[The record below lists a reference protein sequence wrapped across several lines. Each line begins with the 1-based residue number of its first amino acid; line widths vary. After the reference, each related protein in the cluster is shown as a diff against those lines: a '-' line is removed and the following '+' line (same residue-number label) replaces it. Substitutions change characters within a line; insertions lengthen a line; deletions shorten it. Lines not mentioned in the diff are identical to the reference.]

1 MEQETIDFELL
12 ETKQAKDKPCAWFG
26 FITDTHYD
34 YKYESRK
41 DNTLNTLLDKTQQ
54 CYEWFRK
61 NKCAFVLHGGDM
73 FDRHRIYNFN
83 LIKGVRNIL
92 KDSGLKTYFILG
104 QHDAEGYNEATLGKS
119 NLGFVSDISD
129 GVLEFVQDEVE
140 TRDYCIVASHVDMD
154 VVKRVNGVKRH
165 NKPVICVCHAL
176 LTDKREAFGTIS
188 ISHIKNKNVQ
198 LVLSGDLH
206 DGVAFQEKNN
216 IQFYNPGALART
228 EKGMRMPKVG
238 MLRWNNGK
246 FELREFEPSCP
257 KCEDI
262 FFWDEKPQT
271 REVAKEVDTASFIN
285 EFRQFHAEAT
295 DAYDLLLKIGKAT
308 NVGDDVLELIGKYR
322 TRKVVD

>member
-1 MEQETIDFELL
+1 MKQETFDFELL
-12 ETKQAKDKPCAWFG
+12 ETSQAKERPGAWFG

-41 DNTLNTLLDKTQQ
+41 DNTLDTLLDKTPQ
-54 CYEWFRK
+54 CYERIKK
-61 NKCAFVLHGGDM
+61 NKCACVIHGGDV
-73 FDRHRIYNFN
+73 FDRHRIYNFD

-92 KDSGLKTYFILG
+92 KDCGLKTYFILG
-104 QHDAEGYNEATLGKS
+104 QHDAQGYNKATLEKS
-119 NLGFVSDISD
+119 NLGFIADISD
-129 GVLEFVQDEVE
+129 GVLEFIQDEIE
-140 TRDYCIVASHVDMD
+140 TRDYCFVASHVDMD
-154 VVKRVNGVKRH
+154 VVKRVNGVKKH

-176 LTDKREAFGTIS
+176 LTSEREAFGTIS
-188 ISHIKNKNVQ
+188 ISHIKNENVQ

-206 DGVAFQEKNN
+206 DGVPFQEKNS

-246 FELREFEPSCP
+246 FELKEFQPNCP

-271 REVAKEVDTASFIN
+271 QEVKKEVNAVAFID
-285 EFRQFHAEAT
+285 EFRQFHSDAK

-308 NVGDDVLELIGKYR
+308 NVGDDVLELISKYR
-322 TRKVVD
+322 TKQ